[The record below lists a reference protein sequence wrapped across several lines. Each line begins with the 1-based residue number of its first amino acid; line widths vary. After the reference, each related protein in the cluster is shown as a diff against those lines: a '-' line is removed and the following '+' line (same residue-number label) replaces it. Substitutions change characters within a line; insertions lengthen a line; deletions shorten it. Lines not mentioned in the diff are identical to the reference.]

1 MALRRTIL
9 LLTAIAFSAASNG
22 FPIPQFGGTISSTD
36 EDFPCRGHNC
46 GCRDAETCRTSCCC
60 GLSVATKDEESTE
73 AGGGCCSSKAD
84 EDADCDDP
92 ASGGYVIQALT
103 CTGVSVMYVA
113 LGIVVSIS
121 SDVLSIAPRVGHDT
135 MFVADEFAHTF
146 PIDPPMAPPR
156 A

>member
-1 MALRRTIL
+1 MAVRRSIL
-9 LLTAIAFSAASNG
+9 LLTVIAFSAASIG
-22 FPIPQFGGTISSTD
+22 FPIPQFSDSFVSTD

-60 GLSVATKDEESTE
+60 GLSVAMKDEESTE
-73 AGGGCCSSKAD
+73 TGGGCCSSKSD
-84 EDADCDDP
+84 EDANCDEP

-113 LGIVVSIS
+113 LGIVVTIS
-121 SDVLSIAPRVGHDT
+121 SEAMNIAPRVGHDSV
-135 MFVADEFAHTF
+135 FAADEFAHSF